1 MTGRVEQRHR
11 VNLVVNGEPHSREVD
26 SRSLLV
32 EFLREDLG
40 LTGTHVGCD
49 TSQCGACTV
58 LLDGRAVKSC
68 TCLTATLDG
77 HTVTTIEGIAR
88 PDQPLHPMQHA
99 FRARH
104 GLQCGY
110 CTPGMILSAL
120 EIVRRFG
127 QPTETDEREALD
139 GNFCRCTGYQGIVEA
154 VLEGAAAM
162 QRERHA

>member
-1 MTGRVEQRHR
+1 VS
-11 VNLVVNGEPHSREVD
+11 LVVNGEACSREVD
-26 SRSLLV
+26 TRSLLV
-32 EFLREDLG
+32 DFLREDLG
-40 LTGTHVGCD
+40 LTGTHIGCD

-77 HTVTTIEGIAR
+77 RTVITIEGLAR
-88 PDQPLHPMQHA
+88 PGEPLHPMQRA

-110 CTPGMILSAL
+110 CTPGMVLSAL

-127 QPTETDEREALD
+127 QPSEHQVREALD

-154 VLEGAAAM
+154 VVEGAAAM
-162 QRERHA
+162 RRERDG

>member
-1 MTGRVEQRHR
+1 MTARVEQRHR
-11 VNLVVNGEPHSREVD
+11 VTLVVNGEPHSRDVD

-32 EFLREDLG
+32 DFLREDLG
-40 LTGTHVGCD
+40 LTGTHIGCD

-58 LLDGRAVKSC
+58 LLDGHAVKSC

-77 HTVTTIEGIAR
+77 HAVTTIEGVAR
-88 PDQPLHPMQHA
+88 PDEPLHPMQQA

-110 CTPGMILSAL
+110 CTPGMIMSAL

-127 QPTETDEREALD
+127 RPTENDVRRALE

-154 VLEGAAAM
+154 VIEGAAAM
-162 QRERHA
+162 QRQPDA

>member
-1 MTGRVEQRHR
+1 M
-11 VNLVVNGEPHSREVD
+11 NGEACSRELD
-26 SRSLLV
+26 TRSLLV
-32 EFLREDLG
+32 DFLREDLG

-77 HTVTTIEGIAR
+77 RTVTTIEGIAR
-88 PDQPLHPMQHA
+88 PGGPLHPMQRA
-99 FRARH
+99 FKARH
-104 GLQCGY
+104 GLQCGF
-110 CTPGMILSAL
+110 CTPAMVLSAL

-127 QPTETDEREALD
+127 QPSEHEVREALD
-139 GNFCRCTGYQGIVEA
+139 GNLCRCTGYQGIVEA

-162 QRERHA
+162 QRERDA

>member
-1 MTGRVEQRHR
+1 VT
-11 VNLVVNGEPHSREVD
+11 LVVNGEAHSRDVEA
-26 SRSLLV
+26 RSLLV

-40 LTGTHVGCD
+40 LTSTHVGCD

-68 TCLTATLDG
+68 SCLTATLDG
-77 HTVTTIEGIAR
+77 CSVTTIEGIAR
-88 PDQPLHPMQHA
+88 PGEPLHPMQHA

-110 CTPGMILSAL
+110 CTPGMIISAL

-127 QPTETDEREALD
+127 EPTEHDVREALE

-162 QRERHA
+162 RRQRDA

>member
-1 MTGRVEQRHR
+1 M
-11 VNLVVNGEPHSREVD
+11 NGEACSRELD
-26 SRSLLV
+26 TRSLLV
-32 EFLREDLG
+32 DFLREDLG

-77 HTVTTIEGIAR
+77 RTVTTIEGIAR
-88 PDQPLHPMQHA
+88 PGEPLHPMQRA
-99 FRARH
+99 FKARH
-104 GLQCGY
+104 GLQCGF
-110 CTPGMILSAL
+110 CTPGMVLSAL

-127 QPTETDEREALD
+127 QPSEHEVREALD

-162 QRERHA
+162 RREPDA

>member
-1 MTGRVEQRHR
+1 
-11 VNLVVNGEPHSREVD
+11 
-26 SRSLLV
+26 
-32 EFLREDLG
+32 
-40 LTGTHVGCD
+40 
-49 TSQCGACTV
+49 V

-127 QPTETDEREALD
+127 QPTETDVREALD

>member
-1 MTGRVEQRHR
+1 VS
-11 VNLVVNGEPHSREVD
+11 LVVNGESHAREVD
-26 SRSLLV
+26 ARSLLV
-32 EFLREDLG
+32 DFLRDDLG

-49 TSQCGACTV
+49 TSHCGACTV

-77 HTVTTIEGIAR
+77 CTVTTIEGIAR
-88 PDQPLHPMQHA
+88 ADQPLHPMQRA

-127 QPTETDEREALD
+127 RPTEREVREALD
-139 GNFCRCTGYQGIVEA
+139 GNLCRCTGYQGIVEA
-154 VLEGAAAM
+154 VLDGAAAM
-162 QRERHA
+162 EQERNA